1 MKPGDAEQALREGT
15 KKVKDSTFDEVLDGA
30 ETIEGRAERGPL
42 AAAVDDVRTLLS
54 LVRAYKN
61 REYREIPYYSIA
73 AAVAALAYVLSPVDL
88 IPDFLP
94 GVGLV
99 DDAAV
104 VAACV
109 ASLREDLSRFRAW
122 KKRASR
128 APTANR

>member
-1 MKPGDAEQALREGT
+1 MKPSDADEALREGA
-15 KKVKDSTFDEVLDGA
+15 KKVKDSTFDEVLGS
-30 ETIEGRAERGPL
+30 AERLEERAAKGPL
-42 AAAVDDVRTLLS
+42 TAAVDDIRTLLS

-94 GVGLV
+94 GVGLI

-109 ASLREDLSRFRAW
+109 TSLREDLARFRAW
-122 KKRASR
+122 KKR
-128 APTANR
+128 TARPIE